1 VSGRPAA
8 PVWAGFR
15 HGSGFSL
22 HELLVAVTV
31 ATVIGGALISLIRSQ
46 SRYYG
51 RQEDTV
57 VAQQNIRAVYDLMGA
72 EVRSA
77 SGADFLVAGP
87 DSFAVRSDVS
97 RAVVCDSTGPDEAVV
112 FVYDSVAAANLPP
125 GFRGVA
131 ISPPVDSTWA
141 FADGA
146 ALAVLDT
153 GSGPR
158 AICAGAGAPAAA
170 PDNRYRRLAGF
181 GTAFPAGAPPRGTLL
196 RFYGRLT
203 FSFTIGRGLSSLR
216 RNSQELA
223 TPFGGAAFSYRLS
236 DGSVDSAPATGRLS
250 DVVEVLVSGT
260 TFGTATATPHAS
272 SFSHRIKLRN
282 GARTP

>member
-1 VSGRPAA
+1 
-8 PVWAGFR
+8 
-15 HGSGFSL
+15 
-22 HELLVAVTV
+22 
-31 ATVIGGALISLIRSQ
+31 
-46 SRYYG
+46 
-51 RQEDTV
+51 
-57 VAQQNIRAVYDLMGA
+57 
-72 EVRSA
+72 
-77 SGADFLVAGP
+77 
-87 DSFAVRSDVS
+87 
-97 RAVVCDSTGPDEAVV
+97 VCDSTGPDEAVV
-112 FVYDSVAAANLPP
+112 FVYDSVAAANLPA

-131 ISPPVDSTWA
+131 ISPPADSTWA

-146 ALAVLDT
+146 ALVVLDT

-181 GTAFPAGAPPRGTLL
+181 GSAFRAGAPPRGTLL

-223 TPFGGAAFSYRLS
+223 TPFGGTAFSYHLS

-260 TFGTATATPHAS
+260 TFGISTVTPHAS
-272 SFSHRIKLRN
+272 SFSHRITLRN